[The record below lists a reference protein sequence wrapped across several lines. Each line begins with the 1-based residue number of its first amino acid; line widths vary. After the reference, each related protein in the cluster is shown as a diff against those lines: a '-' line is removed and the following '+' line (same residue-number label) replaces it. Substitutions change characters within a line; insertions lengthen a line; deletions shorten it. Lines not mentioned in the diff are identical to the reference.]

1 MRFSTLSAGLLMA
14 GTAVATP
21 SRTLAQRELDI
32 ALGLNIDITT
42 VPVLTVVT
50 ALVDKIKVDA
60 DVDIK
65 LIPHAIE
72 ALVNVDLDLGGLLS
86 CVVDELPSDVTAK
99 LFTEA
104 TSTAVPAG
112 SATTTLRVT
121 RTTVV
126 TPTADVLVELNKLSL
141 VNLIVVLVQKISVEV
156 DVEVLLGSLQV
167 LAEVDLQLI
176 LRCLVAK
183 LDIGVDVSAAISV

>member
-14 GTAVATP
+14 GAAVATP

-65 LIPHAIE
+65 LIPNAIE
-72 ALVNVDLDLGGLLS
+72 ALANVDLDLSGLLS
-86 CVVDELPSDVTAK
+86 CVVNELPSDVTAK

-104 TSTAVPAG
+104 TSTAVQKREVA
-112 SATTTLRVT
+112 
-121 RTTVV
+121 
-126 TPTADVLVELNKLSL
+126 ADVLVELNKLPL
-141 VNLIVVLVQKISVEV
+141 VNLIVALVQKINVEV
-156 DVEVLLGSLQV
+156 DVKVLLGSLQV
-167 LAEVDLQLI
+167 LPEVDLQQI

-183 LDIGVDVSAAISV
+183 LDIGADVSAAVSV